1 MRRIHP
7 AYVFII
13 AIMMF
18 LPGCQNQSLSE
29 SKGKLFIIGGG
40 NRSQELVNAMISL
53 SEMAKSGYAV
63 VLPYSSEE
71 PGEASSYI
79 SEQLHTGGVSQVY
92 TVYAPSDSIL
102 RPSQLDT
109 IRNAALIYITGG
121 DQNKFMAL
129 AKKNDLIRIIRSAWQ
144 DGSMIAGTSAGAAV
158 MSKKMITGNSL
169 LYPDYTG
176 DFPSIEANNIETTEG
191 LGLLSTTIIDQHF
204 IKRQRMNRLISVAL
218 ENPGYQCIGIDE
230 STALYVYNGIATI
243 YGENQIIAMINEQGS
258 TVSKHGLLGGKLDH
272 ISILLPGESFPLN

>member
-1 MRRIHP
+1 
-7 AYVFII
+7 
-13 AIMMF
+13 MF